1 MFQMSLQQQ
10 QAIAQQSFEQSMKQ
24 HERTMTDIKDI
35 IASLAGAFARP
46 PQKKKKKRKKYEE
59 SDSDS
64 DDSSE

>member
-35 IASLAGAFARP
+35 LASLAGAFARP
-46 PQKKKKKRKKYEE
+46 PQKKKKKKKYEE
-59 SDSDS
+59 SDSDL
-64 DDSSE
+64 DDSSK